1 VNDQK
6 AAQRLAYNLDL
17 DMGENDDDDDDEDY
31 HHVEHCKQDM
41 LFPVIETLEQQR
53 YICEVLAPFASTYVA
68 VAQALQILH
77 RSSMLESEFIN
88 FVINDLSN
96 KVKNGSCPYGKCCNT
111 QPKL

>member
-6 AAQRLAYNLDL
+6 AAQRLGYNLDL
-17 DMGENDDDDDDEDY
+17 DMDDDEDY
-31 HHVEHCKQDM
+31 HHVEHCKEDTADM
-41 LFPVIETLEQQR
+41 LLPVIETLEQQR

-96 KVKNGSCPYGKCCNT
+96 KVKNGSCPYGKCYNT
-111 QPKL
+111 TKYYN